1 MPNQPAEVTLEVSPR
16 ARFDVIDVNERIAEG
31 HGDLLQ
37 RYPRALYFS
46 YHTTAGY
53 LEQSMAARLN
63 HSREG
68 VEPFIE
74 VFKTLFPEGADYRH
88 DQMDLREELS
98 DAQKAEEPRNAD
110 SHLAYIGSGLRSCV
124 TYLNRAGAPVYFIDL
139 DGVNQGK
146 SRRRQTSVI
155 AYTREQVAE
164 RVRLEIPVSSHPI
177 DSVNLRDPGVG
188 FLEQIQGL
196 VARHGLAKGRIDIAL
211 APGERQAGLTVN
223 EFETLLMQ
231 HDLREVLND
240 PLRFFAEKTRNA
252 LADPRAIPSRTIEYA
267 KYDLVRVMNRL
278 IETLGMSESLVE
290 RLLARFMAYPANR
303 FLRMKRSLSL
313 LVSDRHGEDCGEIV
327 QGTYQSPILVQ
338 WQKSDRGARQVD
350 VTVTALS

>member
-1 MPNQPAEVTLEVSPR
+1 MPNQPAEVNLEVSPR
-16 ARFDVIDVNERIAEG
+16 ARFDVIDVNERIAEN

-88 DQMDLREELS
+88 DQMDLRVELS
-98 DAQKAEEPRNAD
+98 EAQRAEEPRNAD

-124 TYLNRAGAPVYFIDL
+124 TYLNRTGAPVYFIDL

-146 SRRRQTSVI
+146 SRKRQTSVI

-188 FLEQIQGL
+188 FLEQIQER

-231 HDLREVLND
+231 HDLKEVLHD

-267 KYDLVRVMNRL
+267 KYDLVRVMNRM

-313 LVSDRHGEDCGEIV
+313 LVSDRHGESRGELV

-338 WQKSDRGARQVD
+338 WQKSERGARQVD
-350 VTVTALS
+350 VTLTALS

>member
-1 MPNQPAEVTLEVSPR
+1 MPSQPAEVTLEVSPR
-16 ARFDVIDVNERIAEG
+16 SRFDVIDVNERIEEQ
-31 HGDLLQ
+31 HGDLLKE
-37 RYPRALYFS
+37 YPRALYFS

-53 LEQSMAARLN
+53 LEQSMASRLK
-63 HSREG
+63 HRREG

-88 DQMDLREELS
+88 DQMHLRDELTET
-98 DAQKAEEPRNAD
+98 QKVDEPRNAD

-124 TYLNRAGAPVYFIDL
+124 TYLNRPGAPVYFIDL

-146 SRRRQTSVI
+146 SRRRQTSVV
-155 AYTREQVAE
+155 AFSRERVAE

-177 DSVNLRDPGVG
+177 DSINLRDPGVG
-188 FLEQIQGL
+188 FLERIQEL
-196 VARHGLAKGRIDIAL
+196 VQGHGLAKARIDIAL

-231 HDLREVLND
+231 HDLKEVLHD
-240 PLRFFAEKTRNA
+240 PLRFFAEKTRHA
-252 LADPRAIPSRTIEYA
+252 LADPRAIPNRTIEYA
-267 KYDLVRVMNRL
+267 KYDMVRVMNRL
-278 IETLGMSESLVE
+278 IETLGMSESLAE
-290 RLLARFMAYPANR
+290 RLIARFMAYPANR

-313 LVSDRHGEDCGEIV
+313 LVSDRADNGHGAIV

-338 WQKSDRGARQVD
+338 WHKCDRGSRQVD
-350 VTVTALS
+350 VTLTELV

>member
-1 MPNQPAEVTLEVSPR
+1 MNSPAEVNLEVSPR
-16 ARFDVIDVNERIAEG
+16 SRFDVIDVNARIAEQ

-53 LEQSMAARLN
+53 LEQSLASRLQQ
-63 HSREG
+63 SRGG

-88 DQMDLREELS
+88 DQMHLREELS
-98 DAQKAEEPRNAD
+98 EAQRVEEPRNAD

-146 SRRRQTSVI
+146 SRRRQTSVV
-155 AYTREQVAE
+155 AFSRERVAE
-164 RVRLEIPVSSHPI
+164 RVRLEVPVSGHPI
-177 DSVNLRDPGVG
+177 DSINLRDPGIG
-188 FLEQIQGL
+188 FIESIQEL
-196 VARHGLAKGRIDIAL
+196 VNRHGLAKARVDIAL
-211 APGERQAGLTVN
+211 AAGERQAGLTVN

-231 HDLREVLND
+231 HDLKEVLHD

-267 KYDLVRVMNRL
+267 KYDMVRVMNRL
-278 IETLGMSESLVE
+278 IEALGMSESLAE
-290 RLLARFMAYPANR
+290 RLLARFMAYPADR
-303 FLRMKRSLSL
+303 FLRLKRSLSL
-313 LVSDRHGEDCGEIV
+313 LVSDRADAGRGAIV

-338 WQKSDRGARQVD
+338 WHKSERGARAVD
-350 VTVTALS
+350 VTLTELR

>member
-1 MPNQPAEVTLEVSPR
+1 MSTAPAEVTLQVSPR
-16 ARFDVIDVNERIAEG
+16 ARFDVIDVNERIAEQ
-31 HGDLLQ
+31 HGDLLRQ
-37 RYPRALYFS
+37 YPRALYFS

-53 LEQSMAARLN
+53 LEQSLAARLN

-98 DAQKAEEPRNAD
+98 EAQKIDEPRNAD

-124 TYLNRAGAPVYFIDL
+124 TYVNRPGAPVYFIDL

-146 SRRRQTSVI
+146 SRRRQTSVV

-164 RVRLEIPVSSHPI
+164 RVRLEIPVSGHPI
-177 DSVNLRDPGVG
+177 DSINLRDPGIG
-188 FLEQIQGL
+188 FLEQIQEL

-231 HDLREVLND
+231 HDLKEVLHD
-240 PLRFFAEKTRNA
+240 PMRFFAEKTRNA

-303 FLRMKRSLSL
+303 FLRMKRSLAL
-313 LVSDRHGEDCGEIV
+313 LVSDRGDDGLAHIV

-338 WQKSDRGARQVD
+338 WQKAERGTRQVD
-350 VTVTALS
+350 VTLTALS